1 METESRSWNRTK
13 QKTLYCLLGSALL
26 SIGTPAVVAWTQ
38 PGARF
43 YLLQPI
49 IFAGQALPNLL
60 AAGLWL
66 PWRSAR
72 AERVGL
78 RLAVLLFAAS
88 ALLYIPVLTGI
99 LPTGGDMIGLGYI
112 LIALITMASIL
123 AATLVGFGV
132 SWMLAKR

>member
-1 METESRSWNRTK
+1 MNTESRLWTRTK
-13 QKTLYCLLGSALL
+13 QKTLYFLLGSALL
-26 SIGTPAVVAWTQ
+26 SIGTPAVVALTQ

-43 YLLQPI
+43 YLLQPM
-49 IFAGQALPNLL
+49 IFAGQVFPNLL

-72 AERVGL
+72 TERVGL

-88 ALLYIPVLTGI
+88 VLLYIPILTGI

-112 LIALITMASIL
+112 LIALITTVSIL

>member
-1 METESRSWNRTK
+1 MDTESRSWNGTK
-13 QKTLYCLLGSALL
+13 QKTLYFLLGSALL
-26 SIGTPAVVAWTQ
+26 SIGTPAVVALTQ

-43 YLLQPI
+43 YLLQPM
-49 IFAGQALPNLL
+49 IFAGQAFPNLL
-60 AAGLWL
+60 AACLWL

-72 AERVGL
+72 AQRVGL

-88 ALLYIPVLTGI
+88 ALLYVPVLTGI
-99 LPTGGDMIGLGYI
+99 LPTGGDMIALGYI
-112 LIALITMASIL
+112 LIALITAVSIL

>member
-1 METESRSWNRTK
+1 MDTESRLWNRTK
-13 QKTLYCLLGSALL
+13 QKTLYFLLGSAFL
-26 SIGTPAVVAWTQ
+26 SIGTPAVVALTQ

-43 YLLQPI
+43 YLLQPM
-49 IFAGQALPNLL
+49 IFAGQAFPNLL

-72 AERVGL
+72 AERVGR
-78 RLAVLLFAAS
+78 RLAVLLFVAS
-88 ALLYIPVLTGI
+88 VLLYIPVLTGI

-112 LIALITMASIL
+112 LIALITTGSIL
-123 AATLVGFGV
+123 AATLVAFGV